1 MQNPQILKKK
11 IPDTGTLVR
20 KIDYNA
26 KTTNIYNN
34 IPDNSDFDTKLWSTD
49 RKVTSNKIMQVHTE
63 AKLNSVL
70 LPTKS
75 K

>member
-34 IPDNSDFDTKLWSTD
+34 IPDNSDFDTKL
-49 RKVTSNKIMQVHTE
+49 
-63 AKLNSVL
+63 
-70 LPTKS
+70 
-75 K
+75 